1 MTPAAELPTTLAEAH
16 ALILALAEERAAIE
30 AENSRIASEMATLT
44 AANADL
50 AAVNQAADARIVELT
65 AIVRMLERTLYG
77 TRSER
82 LRSDR
87 PSDEQIA
94 FAFDEI
100 ATGVAAIEAELAKA
114 GGKDEAKRAPR
125 PRKEFGAH
133 LERLEIV
140 IEPEVPPGCEGLEKV
155 LIGEDVS
162 KRLDVTPAKFRV
174 IVTRRPKYAYRNRD
188 GVVQAPA
195 PAHLIESGL
204 PTEALLAHIAVAKYA
219 DGLPLYRQEAICARE
234 GVDLDRSLMAQW
246 MGKVGFELQPLA
258 DYVLTKIK
266 QGERIFADET
276 TLPTLAPG
284 SGKTQKAWLW
294 AYARDDRPFGGNDP
308 PMVAYRFEDSRG
320 GQCVERHLAG
330 FAGILQVDG
339 YAAYNRLA
347 RSAGANEGVRLAAC
361 FAHVRRRFY
370 ELHVNESSHL
380 ATQTVTMMAG
390 LWQIEA
396 DIRGQDPAT
405 RVKVRQEKSAA
416 IVAALFDLW
425 EKELPRLSGKSKLAE
440 AIRYATSRRIALER
454 FLRDGRIEIDSN
466 IVERAIRPQ
475 TITRK
480 NALFA
485 GSHGGGRTWA
495 TIATLLQTAKMN
507 SADPRAW
514 LTQTLERIAQGWSIS
529 QIDALM
535 PWHFKP

>member
-1 MTPAAELPTTLAEAH
+1 MAAMTTPVAELPTTLAEAH

-30 AENSRIASEMATLT
+30 AENSRIASEIATLG

-50 AAVNQAADARIVELT
+50 AAVNTAADARIVELT
-65 AIVRMLERTLYG
+65 AIVKMLERTLYG

-82 LRSDR
+82 LRSDQ

-114 GGKDEAKRAPR
+114 GGKDKPKRAPR

-133 LERLEIV
+133 LERVEIV

-155 LIGEDVS
+155 LIGEVSEPVLIGEDVS
-162 KRLDVTPAKFRV
+162 ERLDVKPAKFRV

-204 PTEALLAHIAVAKYA
+204 PTEALLAQIAVAKYA
-219 DGLPLYRQEAICARE
+219 DGLPLYRQEAIYARD

-258 DYVLTKIK
+258 DYVLEKIK

-294 AYARDDRPFGGNDP
+294 AYARDDRPFGGNGP

-320 GQCVERHLAG
+320 GECVERHLAG

-339 YAAYNRLA
+339 YAAYSRLA

-370 ELHVNESSHL
+370 ELHVNESSQL
-380 ATQTVTMMAG
+380 ATQTVTTMAG
-390 LWQIEA
+390 LWEIEA
-396 DIRGQDPAT
+396 DIRGQHPAT

-416 IVAALFDLW
+416 IVAALFGLW

-454 FLRDGRIEIDSN
+454 FLSDGRIEIGRVDDWRGDRRSRGFT
-466 IVERAIRPQ
+466 VSGCFRRSPVSQ
-475 TITRK
+475 
-480 NALFA
+480 FA
-485 GSHGGGRTWA
+485 
-495 TIATLLQTAKMN
+495 
-507 SADPRAW
+507 P
-514 LTQTLERIAQGWSIS
+514 
-529 QIDALM
+529 
-535 PWHFKP
+535 